1 MNEGNIPKIERNPDR
16 SPMALQFFNTLTRR
30 KEDFRPIREGHAGLY
45 TCGPTVYNFAHIG
58 NYRTYIFEDLLRR
71 YLKVKGFQVTQVM
84 NITDV
89 EDKIIRQ
96 ARERGIELNQGDPGN
111 TSSRI
116 PLDEIVEPFIQAFHE
131 DRRALRIEDCE
142 HYPRATRYIQHMVE
156 LIKRIIAKGFSY
168 ESDGSIYFSIQKF
181 PRYGCLSGHRIDEM
195 KVGAR
200 VDQDEYEKEDARDFV
215 LWKGRREGEAYWKT
229 ELGEGRPGWH
239 IECSAMSMDLL
250 GETFDIHCGG
260 EDNIFPHHENEIA
273 QSESAT
279 GKPFVNTWMHSRH
292 LMVEGQKMAKSAG
305 NFYTLRDLVERG
317 HDPINIR
324 FALVRQHYRDSLNFT
339 FDGLKAAGEERRRWT
354 DLFLRLEEI
363 HAGGG
368 VPEGLHQEI
377 EQASRQ
383 IEMALDDDLN
393 TPQAIARLHDL
404 TTLINKRIDSGELN
418 RAGAEEVMAI
428 YRKWDSVLGVLDEG
442 RGSLDAEIEGLIAER
457 LAARKA
463 KNFKRADEIRDG
475 LLARGIILEDTPQG
489 TRWKRA

>member
-1 MNEGNIPKIERNPDR
+1 MTP
-16 SPMALQFFNTLTRR
+16 QFFNTLTRR
-30 KEDFRPIREGHAGLY
+30 KEDFHPIQEGHVRIY

-58 NYRTYIFEDLLRR
+58 NFRTYVFEDLLRR
-71 YLKVKGFQVTQVM
+71 YLKAKGFQVTQVM

-96 ARERGIELNQGDPGN
+96 ARERGIELDQGDPSN
-111 TSSRI
+111 TTRRI

-131 DRRALRIEDCE
+131 DRRALKIEDCE
-142 HYPRATRYIQHMVE
+142 HYPRATRYIQHMVN
-156 LIKRIIAKGFSY
+156 LVRRIMEKGVSY

-181 PRYGCLSGHRIDEM
+181 PGYGRLSGHRIDEM
-195 KVGAR
+195 KTGAR

-229 ELGEGRPGWH
+229 DLGEGRPGWH

-273 QSESAT
+273 QSEVAT
-279 GKPFVNTWMHSRH
+279 GKPFVHTWMHSRH

-305 NFYTLRDLVERG
+305 NFFTLRDLVNRG
-317 HDPINIR
+317 YDPVTIR

-363 HAGGG
+363 QSAGEVG
-368 VPEGLHQEI
+368 EELRSQL
-377 EQASRQ
+377 EQASGQ
-383 IEMALDDDLN
+383 IEETLDDDLN
-393 TPQAIARLHDL
+393 TPQAIARLHEL
-404 TTLINKRIDSGELN
+404 TTQVNKRIDSGELN
-418 RAGAEEVMAI
+418 RSGAEAVMAV

-442 RGSLDAEIEGLIAER
+442 RGSLDAEIEGLIEER
-457 LAARKA
+457 LAARKS

-475 LLARGIILEDTPQG
+475 LLARGIILEDTAQG
-489 TRWKRA
+489 TRWKKA

>member
-1 MNEGNIPKIERNPDR
+1 
-16 SPMALQFFNTLTRR
+16 MALQFFNTLTRR
-30 KEDFRPIREGHAGLY
+30 KEDFHPLEEGQVRLY

-58 NYRTYIFEDLLRR
+58 NFRTYVFEDLLRR
-71 YLKVKGFQVTQVM
+71 YLKIKGFRITQVM

-96 ARERGIELNQGDPGN
+96 ARERGIELDQGDPRN
-111 TSSRI
+111 TSGRI
-116 PLDEIVEPFIQAFHE
+116 PLDEIVEPIIQAFHE
-131 DRRALRIEDCE
+131 DRQALKIEDCE
-142 HYPRATRYIQHMVE
+142 HYPRATRYIQRMVE
-156 LIKRIIAKGFSY
+156 LIQRIIAKGITY
-168 ESDGSIYFSIQKF
+168 ESEGSIYFSIQKF
-181 PRYGCLSGHRIDEM
+181 PHYGCLSGHRIDEM

-229 ELGEGRPGWH
+229 DLGEGRPGWH

-279 GKPFVNTWMHSRH
+279 GKPFVHTWMHSRH

-305 NFYTLRDLVERG
+305 NFFTLRDLVERG
-317 HDPINIR
+317 YDPVTIR

-339 FDGLKAAGEERRRWT
+339 FEGLKAAGEERRRWT

-363 HAGGG
+363 QSDGG
-368 VPEGLHQEI
+368 VPESLLDQLHQ
-377 EQASRQ
+377 SNCQ
-383 IEMALDDDLN
+383 IEAALDDDLN

-404 TTLINKRIDSGELN
+404 TTLINRRIDSGEMN
-418 RAGAEEVMAI
+418 QAGATEVMAV
-428 YRKWDSVLGVLDEG
+428 YRKWDAVLGVLDGG
-442 RGSLDAEIEGLIAER
+442 RGNLDAEIEALIEER
-457 LAARKA
+457 LTARKA
-463 KNFKRADEIRDG
+463 RNFKRADEIRDG
-475 LLARGIILEDTPQG
+475 LLARGIILEDTAQG
-489 TRWKRA
+489 TRWKKA